1 LLFLKLI
8 EPEENIVTFKAEIV
22 MFRKLGKHYSYSLQI
37 FAVNKQP
44 KRNIDFVR
52 KEMKN

>member
-1 LLFLKLI
+1 VY
-8 EPEENIVTFKAEIV
+8 EENIVTFKAEIV

-44 KRNIDFVR
+44 KKTLVLLE
-52 KEMKN
+52 KK